1 MNPFNRLPLVRRR
14 SELIA
19 YVSASDHKHV
29 ATRIAS
35 LPPASAMAICPSTLD
50 AWLDCNAGEVS
61 VFITTEELP
70 SDAKTAFTAPK
81 LLKKNKT
88 ARIDLVRYIA
98 LLPLLKTSMR
108 NHERPLA
115 YVTRQQMCQDR
126 SLLGQSKKCE
136 NQEILGCGSLTRAIV
151 EKKT

>member
-1 MNPFNRLPLVRRR
+1 MPRSRRNNFFPL
-14 SELIA
+14 SLQIAHLIGA
-19 YVSASDHKHV
+19 NKRGRGKVP
-29 ATRIAS
+29 T
-35 LPPASAMAICPSTLD
+35 
-50 AWLDCNAGEVS
+50 CNAGKVS
-61 VFITTEELP
+61 VFITTEELS

-88 ARIDLVRYIA
+88 ARIDLARYIA

-115 YVTRQQMCQDR
+115 YVTGQQMCQDR

-136 NQEILGCGSLTRAIV
+136 NQEILGSGSLTRAIV